1 MFYYLLH
8 NSSFNKKGD
17 SKDKLIS
24 TLIYGSILY
33 LILHGLIC
41 YFFKKTEILLYFWL
55 ALIIDIFALIFKCDL
70 GNLSDVTS
78 SFNYNPF
85 DNTSK
90 EIKEIKNLD
99 IVDKYIEKNSDEN
112 ENNNDN
118 NKKVRFKKKNNVQEF
133 DNSKPPNKII
143 KSKSVKK
150 VKENNIK
157 PINKTF
163 KSTKI
168 ENVRKNDLI
177 IEDLN
182 DKLPDYDHNDINNTL
197 QELQDDFLNKKME
210 DEFSDPGSDLD
221 LEQFE
226 NSVMNS

>member
-41 YFFKKTEILLYFWL
+41 FFFKKTEILLYFWL
-55 ALIIDIFALIFKCDL
+55 ALMIDIFALIFKCDM
-70 GNLSDVTS
+70 GSISDMTS

-85 DNTSK
+85 DNKPKQINS
-90 EIKEIKNLD
+90 LD
-99 IVDKYIEKNSDEN
+99 IVDKYIEKNSEEIDSSS
-112 ENNNDN
+112 
-118 NKKVRFKKKNNVQEF
+118 KKVRFKKKNNIQEF

-143 KSKSVKK
+143 KGKNVKK
-150 VKENNIK
+150 VKESNIK
-157 PINKTF
+157 PINKNS

-168 ENVRKNDLI
+168 ENVRKNELI

-182 DKLPDYDHNDINNTL
+182 DKLPEYDPQDINNTL

>member
-41 YFFKKTEILLYFWL
+41 FFFKKTEILLYFWL
-55 ALIIDIFALIFKCDL
+55 ALMIDIFALIFKCDM
-70 GNLSDVTS
+70 GSISDMTS

-85 DNTSK
+85 DNKPKQINS
-90 EIKEIKNLD
+90 LD
-99 IVDKYIEKNSDEN
+99 IVDKYIEKNSEEIDSSS
-112 ENNNDN
+112 
-118 NKKVRFKKKNNVQEF
+118 KKVRFKKKNNIQEF

-143 KSKSVKK
+143 KGKNVKK
-150 VKENNIK
+150 VKEINIK
-157 PINKTF
+157 PINKNS

-168 ENVRKNDLI
+168 ENVRKNELI

-182 DKLPDYDHNDINNTL
+182 DKLPEYDPQDINNTL

>member
-24 TLIYGSILY
+24 TLIYGSVLY

-41 YFFKKTEILLYFWL
+41 YFFKKTEILLYFWI
-55 ALIIDIFALIFKCDL
+55 ALMIDIFALIFKCDI
-70 GNLSDVTS
+70 GSLSDVTS

-85 DNTSK
+85 DNSSK
-90 EIKEIKNLD
+90 EKNYNKNLD
-99 IVDKYIEKNSDEN
+99 VIDKYIEKNSDET
-112 ENNNDN
+112 DN
-118 NKKVRFKKKNNVQEF
+118 NKKVRFKKKNKVQEF

-143 KSKSVKK
+143 KSKDVKK
-150 VKENNIK
+150 IKESNLK
-157 PINKTF
+157 PINKNS
-163 KSTKI
+163 KSTRI

-182 DKLPDYDHNDINNTL
+182 DKLPEYDPQDINNTL

-210 DEFSDPGSDLD
+210 DEFSDPGSDID

-226 NSVMNS
+226 NSVINS

>member
-41 YFFKKTEILLYFWL
+41 YFFKKTEILLYFWI
-55 ALIIDIFALIFKCDL
+55 ALIIDIFALIFKCDI
-70 GNLSDVTS
+70 GSLSDITS
-78 SFNYNPF
+78 SLNYNPF
-85 DNTSK
+85 DNKPK
-90 EIKEIKNLD
+90 EINNLD
-99 IVDKYIEKNSDEN
+99 IVDKYIEKNSE
-112 ENNNDN
+112 EIDN

-150 VKENNIK
+150 VKDSNLK
-157 PINKTF
+157 PINKKS

-182 DKLPDYDHNDINNTL
+182 DKLPEYDHEDINNTL

-210 DEFSDPGSDLD
+210 DEFSDPGSDID

-226 NSVMNS
+226 NSVINS

>member
-41 YFFKKTEILLYFWL
+41 FFFKKTEILLYFWL
-55 ALIIDIFALIFKCDL
+55 ALIIDIFALIFKCDM
-70 GNLSDVTS
+70 GSISDMTS

-85 DNTSK
+85 DNKPK
-90 EIKEIKNLD
+90 EINSLD
-99 IVDKYIEKNSDEN
+99 IVDKYIEKNSEEIDSSSR
-112 ENNNDN
+112 
-118 NKKVRFKKKNNVQEF
+118 KVRFKKKNNIQEF

-143 KSKSVKK
+143 KGKNVKK
-150 VKENNIK
+150 VKESNIK
-157 PINKTF
+157 PINKNS

-168 ENVRKNDLI
+168 ENVRKNELI
-177 IEDLN
+177 IEDIN
-182 DKLPDYDHNDINNTL
+182 DKLPEYDPQDINNTL